1 SKRGRDLRN
10 SAFCYPAELS
20 HGFFYSLLE
29 SSPRPDYLFLPHLRS
44 IPIENNGS
52 SDTQA
57 CPFVQ
62 GEPFYLKTAFKTFLD
77 DLKQKGTRLLTPFM
91 DMNNGIASAF
101 DGMMESA
108 AEMGVSRKT
117 AESAFHRAISVQQAC
132 YDRMKAKG
140 REVLAGLAADPEKTG
155 VVIFGRPYNA
165 MVEEAHMGIPHK
177 FASRG
182 IQVIPFDFLPF
193 ENEPPTPGMYWG
205 MGQIILKAARFVEKH
220 PQLFGAYITNF
231 SCGPD
236 SFLISY
242 FQSIMGRKPS

>member
-1 SKRGRDLRN
+1 
-10 SAFCYPAELS
+10 
-20 HGFFYSLLE
+20 
-29 SSPRPDYLFLPHLRS
+29 
-44 IPIENNGS
+44 
-52 SDTQA
+52 
-57 CPFVQ
+57 
-62 GEPFYLKTAFKTFLD
+62 
-77 DLKQKGTRLLTPFM
+77 M

-108 AEMGVSRKT
+108 AEMGASRKT

-182 IQVIPFDFLPF
+182 FRSFPLIFSPLKMNRQ
-193 ENEPPTPGMYWG
+193 NPGCTGAWV
-205 MGQIILKAARFVEKH
+205 R
-220 PQLFGAYITNF
+220 LF
-231 SCGPD
+231 
-236 SFLISY
+236 
-242 FQSIMGRKPS
+242 